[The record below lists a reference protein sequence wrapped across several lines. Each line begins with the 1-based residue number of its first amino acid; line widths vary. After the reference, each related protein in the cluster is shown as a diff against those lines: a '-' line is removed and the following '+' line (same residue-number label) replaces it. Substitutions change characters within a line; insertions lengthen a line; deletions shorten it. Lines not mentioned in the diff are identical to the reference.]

1 MVETAT
7 PHNEYFS
14 VQFLLAFPVT
24 GLHQVVIETSIV
36 DASGA
41 RWNTGPRATLLVKS
55 FDEALQRHQQLQ
67 YANQPRQTQPPPPP
81 HSTSRSQ
88 HQSRT
93 HWPI

>member
-1 MVETAT
+1 MVEMAA

-36 DASGA
+36 DAEGA

-55 FDEALQRHQQLQ
+55 YDETLQRQQQLQ
-67 YANQPRQTQPPPPP
+67 YANQPRPTQVPPPPP
-81 HSTSRSQ
+81 SRSQ
-88 HQSRT
+88 QHDYASRT
-93 HWPI
+93 H

>member
-1 MVETAT
+1 MVEAAT

-24 GLHQVVIETSIV
+24 GLHQVIIETSVV
-36 DASGA
+36 DASGV

-55 FDEALQRHQQLQ
+55 FDEALQRRQQLQ

-81 HSTSRSQ
+81 PHSASRSQ
-88 HQSRT
+88 HPSRT
-93 HWPI
+93 H